1 MAVTSQPYANNPP
14 LTNVPMTEPLTSD
27 PPPIFHCRQ
36 LCFTYPDT
44 TTALHNI
51 DLAIGQRDRIALV
64 GHNGSGKSTL
74 IRHFN
79 GILPVQKGEL
89 LYHGTP
95 LTGDHLAAIRLKVG
109 VLFQDP
115 DNHLFCNSLYEDV
128 AFGPLNQGKNR
139 EEVDHLVRTNLA
151 KVGLEQYLF
160 KPAHL
165 LSYGQKKRAAFATV
179 MAMEPEML
187 ILDEPTANLDPR
199 QEHIFKQLLTAF
211 TGTLIIIDHDLLFLY
226 EICTRAV
233 VLTEGRIHHDFS
245 MDELVSHPQNLHDHG
260 LDFMFR
266 FTCCGTHKDTPYH
279 HHHHHTHDHN
289 SQNSHLPAPSLPNPP
304 LLELQHYT
312 FAYPDNS
319 PGISDINLCITKGE
333 TLALVGENGA
343 GKSTLAHCLMGLHQ
357 GKGYLLFQD
366 SPLLKSAHRILR
378 QHIGM
383 VFQHSSDQLFC
394 PSCWQEVAF
403 GPQQMKL
410 SGLEIKQRVHEAL
423 AAMQLEGYD
432 DRVPLH
438 MSGGERKR
446 LAIAAVLAMQPA
458 ILILDEPTPNLD
470 PQSELLLME
479 LLKQLPITTILITHD
494 LFFIRNLTRRT
505 VVMHQGRIVRD
516 YATTDFL
523 TDDHL
528 QAVNGLDYTYKN
540 GCIQTIQELQDKN
553 LTVAQ

>member
-1 MAVTSQPYANNPP
+1 MHPMSRSFPP
-14 LTNVPMTEPLTSD
+14 APSPL
-27 PPPIFHCRQ
+27 FQCRQ
-36 LCFTYPDT
+36 LCFTYPDNT
-44 TTALHNI
+44 AALHDI
-51 DLAIGQRDRIALV
+51 DLAIGPRDRIALV

-89 LYHGTP
+89 LYHGKP
-95 LTGDHLAAIRLKVG
+95 LAGEHLSAIRLKVG

-128 AFGPLNQGKNR
+128 AFGPLNQGKSR
-139 EEVDHLVRTNLA
+139 QEVDHLVRTNLTN
-151 KVGLEQYLF
+151 VGLERYLF

-179 MAMEPEML
+179 MAMEPEVL

-199 QEHIFKQLLTAF
+199 QEQIFKKLLTCF
-211 TGTLIIIDHDLLFLY
+211 EGTLIIIDHDLLFLY

-233 VLTEGRIHHDFS
+233 VLAKGRVCHDFS
-245 MDELVSHPQNLHDHG
+245 MDELVSDPTHLHDHG
-260 LDFMFR
+260 LNFMFR
-266 FTCCGTHKDTPYH
+266 FTCCGTHHEQSHH

-289 SQNSHLPAPSLPNPP
+289 SRESHLPAPSLPTPP
-304 LLELQHYT
+304 LIELQHYT
-312 FAYPDNS
+312 FTYRDNS
-319 PGISDINLCITKGE
+319 PGISDINLCINKGD
-333 TLALVGENGA
+333 TLALIGENGA

-357 GKGYLLFQD
+357 GEGYLLFQD
-366 SPLLKSAHRILR
+366 CPLSKAGRRTLR
-378 QHIGM
+378 RHIGM

-410 SGLEIKQRVHEAL
+410 PVQKIKQRVQEAL

-458 ILILDEPTPNLD
+458 VLILDEPTPNLD
-470 PQSELLLME
+470 PQSALLLME
-479 LLKQLPITTILITHD
+479 LLEQLPITTILITHD
-494 LFFIRNLTRRT
+494 LFFIRNLTKRT
-505 VVMHQGRIVRD
+505 VVMHQGCIVRD

-523 TDDHL
+523 ADDHL

-540 GCIQTIQELQDKN
+540 SCIQTIQKLQDKN
-553 LTVAQ
+553 ISVPQ

>member
-1 MAVTSQPYANNPP
+1 MTQPCTPHSP
-14 LTNVPMTEPLTSD
+14 S
-27 PPPIFHCRQ
+27 IFQCRQ
-36 LCFTYPDT
+36 LCFTYPDQT
-44 TTALHNI
+44 PALHNI
-51 DLAIGQRDRIALV
+51 DLAIAPGDRIALV

-74 IRHFN
+74 IRHLN
-79 GILPVQKGEL
+79 GLLPVQKGEII
-89 LYHGTP
+89 YHGMP
-95 LTGDHLAAIRLKVG
+95 LASEHLSDIRLKVG

-115 DNHLFCNSLYEDV
+115 DNHLFCNNLYEDV
-128 AFGPLNQGKNR
+128 AFGPLNQGKNK
-139 EEVDHLVRTNLA
+139 EEVDHLVRTCLTQ
-151 KVGLEQYLF
+151 VGLEQYLF

-179 MAMEPEML
+179 MAMKPEML

-199 QEHIFKQLLTAF
+199 QENIFKQLLTSYM
-211 TGTLIIIDHDLLFLY
+211 GSLIIIDHDLLFLY
-226 EICTRAV
+226 ETCTRAV

-245 MDELVSHPQNLHDHG
+245 MDELVAHPQSLHDHG
-260 LDFMFR
+260 LDFTFR
-266 FTCCGTHKDTPYH
+266 FTCCGTHHEQPHH

-289 SQNSHLPAPSLPNPP
+289 TQDRHLPAPSLPTPP
-304 LLELQHYT
+304 VLELQHYT
-312 FAYPDNS
+312 FTYPDNS
-319 PGISDINLCITKGE
+319 PGISDVNLCISQGD

-343 GKSTLAHCLMGLHQ
+343 GKSTLAHCLMGLYQ
-357 GKGYLLFQD
+357 GEGYLLFQD
-366 SPLLKSAHRILR
+366 NPLAGDASRILR

-410 SGLEIKQRVHEAL
+410 SGQKIKQRVQKAL

-479 LLKQLPITTILITHD
+479 LLQQLPITTILITHD

-523 TDDHL
+523 ADDHL

-540 GCIQTIQELQDKN
+540 SCIQTILRLQDN
-553 LTVAQ
+553 DSSMSQ

>member
-1 MAVTSQPYANNPP
+1 M
-14 LTNVPMTEPLTSD
+14 
-27 PPPIFHCRQ
+27 
-36 LCFTYPDT
+36 
-44 TTALHNI
+44 HNI
-51 DLAIGQRDRIALV
+51 DLAIAPGDRIALV

-74 IRHFN
+74 IRHLN
-79 GILPVQKGEL
+79 GLLPVQKGEI
-89 LYHGTP
+89 LYHGMP
-95 LTGDHLAAIRLKVG
+95 LASEHLSDIRLKVG

-115 DNHLFCNSLYEDV
+115 DNHLFCNNLYEDV

-139 EEVDHLVRTNLA
+139 EEVDHLVRTCLTQ
-151 KVGLEQYLF
+151 VGLEQYLF

-179 MAMEPEML
+179 MAMKPEML

-199 QEHIFKQLLTAF
+199 QENIFKQLLTSYM
-211 TGTLIIIDHDLLFLY
+211 GSLIIIDHDLLFLY
-226 EICTRAV
+226 ETCTRAV

-245 MDELVSHPQNLHDHG
+245 MDELVAHPQSLHDHG
-260 LDFMFR
+260 LDFTFR
-266 FTCCGTHKDTPYH
+266 FTCCGTHHEQPHH

-289 SQNSHLPAPSLPNPP
+289 TQDRHLPAPSLPTPP
-304 LLELQHYT
+304 VLELQHYT
-312 FAYPDNS
+312 FTYPDNS
-319 PGISDINLCITKGE
+319 PGISDVNLCISQGD

-343 GKSTLAHCLMGLHQ
+343 GKSTLAHCLMGLYQ
-357 GKGYLLFQD
+357 GEGYLLFQD
-366 SPLLKSAHRILR
+366 NPLAGDVSRILR

-410 SGLEIKQRVHEAL
+410 SGQKIKQRVQKAL

-479 LLKQLPITTILITHD
+479 LLQQLPITTILITHD

-523 TDDHL
+523 ADDHL

-540 GCIQTIQELQDKN
+540 SCIQTILRLQDN
-553 LTVAQ
+553 DSSMSQ